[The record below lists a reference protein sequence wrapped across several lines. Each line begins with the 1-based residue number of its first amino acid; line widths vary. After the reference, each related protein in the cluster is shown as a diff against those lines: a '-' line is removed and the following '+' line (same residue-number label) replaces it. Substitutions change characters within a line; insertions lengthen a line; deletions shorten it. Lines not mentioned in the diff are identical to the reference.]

1 MNADPVILT
10 VAPNGAR
17 RLKTDHPAIPLTPA
31 EIGQDAAACL
41 EAGAAMIHLH
51 VRDSQGRHL
60 LDADAYAAAT
70 AAVRQ
75 AVGDR
80 LVIQVTTEAAGLY
93 HPPHQMAVIR
103 ALKPEAVSLAIRELA
118 PDAAHEQD
126 AADFFAWLAR
136 ERVMVQTILYS
147 RDDLLRWHDLRR
159 RGVVPEAPHFLLYVL
174 GRYTAGQVSD
184 PRDLLPFLEPVSD
197 PAADNTGDIPWAVC
211 AFGRRENA
219 CVLTATGLGGHIRV
233 GFENNLHLPDG
244 TLAPD
249 NAGLVTAAA
258 QGARLMGRSL
268 ATADGVRA
276 RFGA

>member
-1 MNADPVILT
+1 MTTAEPLILT

-17 RLKTDHPAIPLTPA
+17 RLKTDHPAIPLTVP
-31 EIGQDAAACL
+31 EIAVDAAACL
-41 EAGAAMIHLH
+41 EAGAAMIHMH
-51 VRDSQGRHL
+51 VRDNQGRHL
-60 LDADAYAAAT
+60 LDADTYAQAT
-70 AAVRQ
+70 AAVRA

-80 LVIQVTTEAAGLY
+80 LVVQVTTEAAGIY

-118 PDAAHEQD
+118 PDAVHEKD

-147 RDDLLRWHDLRR
+147 REDLARWHDLRR
-159 RGVVPEAPHFLLYVL
+159 RGVVPDAPHFLLYVL

-184 PRDLLPFLEPVSD
+184 PRDLLPFLEPMAGS
-197 PAADNTGDIPWAVC
+197 TGNAGDVPWAVC

-219 CVLTATGLGGHIRV
+219 CVLTAAGLGGHVRV

-244 TLAPD
+244 MLAPN
-249 NAGLVTAAA
+249 NAALVAAAA
-258 QGARLMGRSL
+258 QGTRLMGRPL
-268 ATADGVRA
+268 ATADDVRA
-276 RFGA
+276 RFG

>member
-17 RLKTDHPAIPLTPA
+17 RLKTDHPAIPLDPA
-31 EIGQDAAACL
+31 EIAQDAAACL
-41 EAGAAMIHLH
+41 EAGAAMVHMH
-51 VRDSQGRHL
+51 VRDAQGRHL

-70 AAVRQ
+70 RAVRD

-118 PDAAHEQD
+118 PDSAHEKD

-136 ERVMVQTILYS
+136 ERIMVQTILYS

-159 RGVVPEAPHFLLYVL
+159 RGVVPEVPHFLLYVL

-184 PRDLLPFLEPVSD
+184 PRDLLPFLEPVAD
-197 PAADNTGDIPWAVC
+197 APNDNTGDVPWAVC

-219 CVLTATGLGGHIRV
+219 CVLTATGLGGHVRV

-249 NAGLVTAAA
+249 NAALVAAAA
-258 QGARLMGRSL
+258 QGGRLMGRPP
-268 ATADGVRA
+268 ATADDVRA
-276 RFGA
+276 RFG